1 MTPRRIVIVGAGI
14 AGLVAALEARAAG
27 CDVTVLERGYPG
39 GGNSGR
45 NVGRIRRMQLTEELT
60 RISIAASDYWLRIDR
75 LLGGRNPLLHPTTYA
90 LVLYGDDEAERLGA
104 LEPMWR
110 ATGIDARLYDA
121 ATTLDRVPV
130 LQGGERP
137 VGSVLSS
144 ALLVHPDAAVH
155 GAYLA
160 ARERGVDVRLGVEV
174 LGFESAGGAVVAVET
189 TAGRIAGDAFVN
201 AADAHARGLAGT
213 AGVVV
218 PTHPMRREALVTHSI
233 RPIMDQAVTFYRP
246 FEGWF
251 NQTLRGEIVAGVTD
265 PDEPADY
272 NHDSSLAF
280 ATRTA
285 ALLARKAP
293 SLLGLHAVRQWAGTY
308 EYTPDRSPIVGA
320 YTGVEALYGLHGWS
334 GRGMLLAPVSA
345 SLLVREIL
353 TGARDPLLAPFAP
366 ARFDGVADD
375 AALHADYYGGYA
387 STGAAS

>member
-1 MTPRRIVIVGAGI
+1 MTGKRVVIVGAGI
-14 AGLVAALEARAAG
+14 AGLIAALEAQAAG
-27 CDVTVLERGYPG
+27 CAVTVLERGYPG

-60 RISIAASDYWLRIDR
+60 RISIAASDYWQRIDT
-75 LLGGRNPLLHPTTYA
+75 LLGGRNPLLFPTTYA
-90 LVLYGDDEAERLGA
+90 LVLYGDDEAAHLGD

-110 ATGIDARLYDA
+110 AVGIDARLHDS
-121 ATTLDRVPV
+121 ATTLKRIPI

-144 ALLVHPDAAVH
+144 AHLVHHDAAVH

-160 ARERGVDVRLGVEV
+160 ALERGIDVRLGVEA
-174 LGFESAGGAVVAVET
+174 LGFDVVGGAVVAVET
-189 TAGRIAGDAFVN
+189 TTGRIEADAVIN
-201 AADAHARGLAGT
+201 AADSKARGLAET
-213 AGVVV
+213 AGVSV

-233 RPIMDQAVTFYRP
+233 KPIMDQAVTFYRP

-265 PDEPADY
+265 PDEPAGY
-272 NHDSSLAF
+272 NHDSSLQF

-285 ALLARKAP
+285 SLLALKAP

-320 YTGVEALYGLHGWS
+320 YSGVEGFYGLHGWS

-345 SLLVREIL
+345 ALLVQEIVS
-353 TGARDPLLAPFAP
+353 GIRDPLMLPFAP
-366 ARFDGVADD
+366 QRFDGVEDEAGP
-375 AALHADYYGGYA
+375 HVDYYGGY
-387 STGAAS
+387 SSVEAAS

>member
-1 MTPRRIVIVGAGI
+1 MTAKRVVIVGAGI
-14 AGLVAALEARAAG
+14 AGLIAALEAHAAG
-27 CDVTVLERGYPG
+27 CAVTVLERGYPG

-60 RISIAASDYWLRIDR
+60 RISIAASDYWLRIDT
-75 LLGGRNPLLHPTTYA
+75 LLGGRNPLLFPTTYA
-90 LVLYGDDEAERLGA
+90 LVLYGDDEAAHLGA

-110 ATGIDARLYDA
+110 ETRIDARLYDS
-121 ATTLDRVPV
+121 ATTLQRVPI

-137 VGSVLSS
+137 VGSALSS
-144 ALLVHPDAAVH
+144 AHLVHHDAAVH

-160 ARERGVDVRLGVEV
+160 ARERGIDVRLGVEV
-174 LGFESAGGAVVAVET
+174 LGFEVAGGAVVAVET
-189 TAGRIAGDAFVN
+189 TTGRIEADAVIN
-201 AADAHARGLAGT
+201 AADSKARGLAET
-213 AGVVV
+213 AGVHV

-233 RPIMDQAVTFYRP
+233 KPIMDQAVTFYRP

-265 PDEPADY
+265 PDEPAGY
-272 NHDSSLAF
+272 NHDSSLQF

-285 ALLARKAP
+285 SLLALKAP

-320 YTGVEALYGLHGWS
+320 YSGVEGLYGLHGWS

-345 SLLVREIL
+345 ALLVQEIV
-353 TGARDPLLAPFAP
+353 TGTRDPLMLPFAP
-366 ARFDGVADD
+366 QRFDGVEDEAGP
-375 AALHADYYGGYA
+375 HVDYYGGYA
-387 STGAAS
+387 SAEAAS

>member
-1 MTPRRIVIVGAGI
+1 MTARRIVIVGAGI
-14 AGLVAALEARAAG
+14 AGLVAALEARARG

-75 LLGGRNPLLHPTTYA
+75 LLGGRNPLLYPTTYA

-110 ATGIDARLYDA
+110 ATGIDARLHDA
-121 ATTLDRVPV
+121 AATIARVPV
-130 LQGGERP
+130 LRGGEPP

-144 ALLVHPDAAVH
+144 ALLVHHDAAVH

-160 ARERGVDVRLGVEV
+160 ARERGVDVRLGVEAIGV
-174 LGFESAGGAVVAVET
+174 ETAGGAVTGVLT
-189 TAGRIAGDAFVN
+189 SAGRIAADAVIN
-201 AADAHARGLAGT
+201 AADSRARELAAT
-213 AGVVV
+213 AGVHV

-246 FEGWF
+246 YEGWF

-265 PDEPADY
+265 PAEPVGL
-272 NHDSSLAF
+272 NHDSSLPF
-280 ATRTA
+280 ALRTA
-285 ALLARKAP
+285 ALLQQKAP
-293 SLLGLHAVRQWAGTY
+293 SLMGLHAVRQWAGTY

-320 YTGVEALYGLHGWS
+320 YSGVEGLYGLHGWS

-345 SLLVREIL
+345 ALLVGEIL
-353 TGARDPLLAPFAP
+353 TGRRDPLMAPFAP
-366 ARFDGVADD
+366 ARFDGVEEDTGP
-375 AALHADYYGGYA
+375 HADYYSGYA
-387 STGAAS
+387 SSGASS

>member
-1 MTPRRIVIVGAGI
+1 MTAKRVVIVGAGI
-14 AGLVAALEARAAG
+14 AGLVAALEAQAAG
-27 CDVTVLERGYPG
+27 CAVTVLERGYPG

-60 RISIAASDYWLRIDR
+60 RISIAASDYWQRIDT
-75 LLGGRNPLLHPTTYA
+75 LLGGRNPLLFPTTYA
-90 LVLYGDDEAERLGA
+90 LVLYGDDEAAHLGD
-104 LEPMWR
+104 LEPMWQ
-110 ATGIDARLYDA
+110 AVGIDARLYDS
-121 ATTLDRVPV
+121 ATTLKRVPI

-144 ALLVHPDAAVH
+144 AHLVHHDAAVH

-160 ARERGVDVRLGVEV
+160 ALERGIDVRLGVEA
-174 LGFESAGGAVVAVET
+174 LGFDVVGGAVVAVET
-189 TAGRIAGDAFVN
+189 TTGRIEADAVIN
-201 AADAHARGLAGT
+201 AADSKARGLAET
-213 AGVVV
+213 AGVSV

-233 RPIMDQAVTFYRP
+233 KPIMDQAVTFYRP

-265 PDEPADY
+265 PDEPAGY
-272 NHDSSLAF
+272 NHDSSLQF

-285 ALLARKAP
+285 SLLALKAP

-320 YTGVEALYGLHGWS
+320 YSGVEGLYGLHGWS

-345 SLLVREIL
+345 ALLVQEIVS
-353 TGARDPLLAPFAP
+353 GIRDPLMLPFAP
-366 ARFDGVADD
+366 QRFDGVEDEAGP
-375 AALHADYYGGYA
+375 HVDYYGGY
-387 STGAAS
+387 SSVEAAS